1 VSSNRTGSF
10 HLFNELSEHITL
22 RIASCNSLYH
32 SPKWTE
38 SKEHPDYDLWIVLSG
53 TIRLRMG
60 DASGTA
66 KPGDLILFYPN
77 VPYTASTG
85 EDGCQFIYVHF
96 DFGIGDRSRIL
107 DDFSLS
113 GIVPGNSVS
122 EEAALFRQAFDRY
135 QSRSIV
141 SSVRIKGCLTVL
153 LSRIIENAAEGG
165 ITGAAADPSSGTL
178 PKKGAM
184 RHMDMLQPAFVYLHE
199 HLHRPIAI
207 RELAEQIGM
216 SEKYFITFFKNT
228 VGVTPGYY
236 LYQVRMNRARD
247 YLYLRTYSIKQIAEL
262 LGYPDPY
269 TFSKAF
275 KKYYNR
281 PPSQF
286 V

>member
-1 VSSNRTGSF
+1 MGNQTGSF
-10 HLFNELSEHITL
+10 HLFNELSEHVTL

-32 SPKWTE
+32 PPDWSE
-38 SKEHPDYDLWIVLSG
+38 SKRHPDYDLWIMLAG
-53 TIRLRMG
+53 TVNLRMG
-60 DASGTA
+60 GASGSA

-77 VPYTASTG
+77 VPYSASTE
-85 EDGCQFIYVHF
+85 EDGCRFIFIHF

-113 GIVPGNSVS
+113 GIVPGASVS
-122 EEAALFRQAFDRY
+122 EETALFRRAFERY
-135 QSRSIV
+135 RNRSAV
-141 SSVRIKGCLTVL
+141 SSIRLKGCLTLL
-153 LSRIIENAAEGG
+153 LSRIIEHAAES
-165 ITGAAADPSSGTL
+165 GASGFAPAPSTAL
-178 PKKGAM
+178 PKKGTV
-184 RHMDMLQPAFVYLHE
+184 RHMDALQPVFGYLQE

-207 RELAEQIGM
+207 RELAELTGM

-247 YLYLRTYSIKQIAEL
+247 YLYLERYSVKQIAEL

-281 PPSQF
+281 PPSRF